1 MLASELVTRGYT
13 RVVGRPSPPWA
24 LVVLLAVLALPS
36 CRLVADLDEAM
47 VDAQPLALTSAIY
60 DANGRLITTLHAE
73 EDRELIPLSRIPDA
87 VQEAVV
93 AIEDQRYW
101 SHRGVDLK
109 AIIRAAYVNATTG
122 RIEEGGSTI
131 TQQYVKNRLLSPE
144 QTLTRKVREAAL
156 AWQLEQQ
163 LSKETILGRYLNTVY
178 FGQGAYGIQ
187 RAAETFFSKPA
198 AQLTLREGALLAGLI
213 AGPVRWDPIDR
224 PEQALARRNHVLDR
238 MRRLGMIPLDQ
249 WQAATS
255 SSLGLRPT
263 LGTERYPAPYF
274 VDYVKHQLLSNP
286 RWGSTYTQ
294 RYNLLFKG
302 GLKIHTTI
310 DLRMQ
315 RAAERAVHGILS
327 QPGDPYGAL
336 TAIDPRTGHIKAMVG
351 GRDYWA
357 PRREDRYAKLNL
369 ATGGSTGRQAG
380 SSFKPF
386 ALVAAL
392 ESGILPTKTYAA
404 PSSIVLDEPP
414 CGTPEVPW
422 NVENYEGSS
431 YGGSITVE
439 QGLISSVNVVYA
451 QIIRDVHPERVVEV
465 AHRMGI
471 RSPLRPYCSAVLGAN
486 EVNTLEM
493 ASAFGTLATNGRH
506 ARPTAILRIE
516 GPDGDVLFEATPR
529 PKQVL
534 NSWVAWQAT
543 EIMRKVIL
551 YGTGTAANI
560 GRPAAGKTGTAQE
573 WRDAW
578 FAGFIPQL
586 TAAVWVGFPQGQIPM
601 VYPTVRISRVT
612 GGSFPAQIWH
622 AFMSAVT
629 ERMPVR
635 DFQNPNEESVTVA
648 IDVTKGCVATSS
660 TPPENVRYIRF
671 TPGTEPTNFCE
682 YTSEDFVSPTPP
694 TVVTETPPGGVPTVV
709 GISVST
715 AVSVL
720 RDRGYEV
727 DRTYERDSEHTR
739 GTVIA
744 QDPPAGTPAPPG
756 STVTI
761 VVAR

>member
-1 MLASELVTRGYT
+1 MLASDLVTRGYT
-13 RVVGRPSPPWA
+13 RLVGRPSPSRA
-24 LVVLLAVLALPS
+24 LAVSLALLALTS
-36 CRLVADLDEAM
+36 CRLVADLDKEM
-47 VDAQPLALTSAIY
+47 LDAQPLALTSTIY

-73 EDRELIPLSRIPDA
+73 EDRELIPLSRIPEV
-87 VQEAVV
+87 VQDAVV
-93 AIEDQRYW
+93 AIEDQRFW

-156 AWQLEQQ
+156 AWQLEQD
-163 LSKETILGRYLNTVY
+163 LSKEEILGRYMNTVY

-198 AQLTLREGALLAGLI
+198 AQLTLREAALLAGLI

-238 MRRLGMIPLDQ
+238 MLTLGMITLSQ
-249 WQAATS
+249 WEEATS
-255 SSLGLRPT
+255 VPLGLKPT
-263 LGTERYPAPYF
+263 LGSERYPAPYF

-294 RYNLLFKG
+294 RYNFLFKG

-315 RAAERAVHGILS
+315 RAAEGAVNGILT
-327 QPGDPYGAL
+327 QPSDPYGAL
-336 TAIDPRTGHIKAMVG
+336 TAIDPRNGQIKAMVG

-357 PRREDRYAKLNL
+357 PRREDRYAKVNL

-392 ESGILPTKTYAA
+392 ENGILPTKTYSA

-414 CGTPEVPW
+414 CGSPEVPW
-422 NVENYEGSS
+422 NVQNYEGSS
-431 YGGSITVE
+431 YGGAITVE

-471 RSPLRPYCSAVLGAN
+471 RSPLRPYCSSVLGSN
-486 EVNTLEM
+486 EVNTMEM
-493 ASAFGTLATNGRH
+493 ASAFGTLATGGRYV
-506 ARPTAILRIE
+506 RPTAILRIE
-516 GPDGDVLFEATPR
+516 DPEGDVLFEANPR

-586 TAAVWVGFPQGQIPM
+586 SGAVWVGFPQGQISM

-629 ERMPVR
+629 ERMPFR
-635 DFQNPNEESVTVA
+635 DFRDPTEESVTVA
-648 IDVTKGCVATSS
+648 IDITKGCVATSS
-660 TPPENVRYIRF
+660 TPSENIRYIRF
-671 TPGTEPTNFCE
+671 TPGTEPTEPCE
-682 YTSEDFVSPTPP
+682 YTSEDFISPTPP
-694 TVVTETPPGGVPTVV
+694 TVVTGTPPGGVPPVV

-715 AVSVL
+715 AISVL
-720 RDRGYEV
+720 RERGYEV
-727 DRTYERDSEHTR
+727 DRTYERDSEHAR
-739 GTVIA
+739 GTVIS
-744 QDPPAGTPAPPG
+744 QDPAPGTPAPPG
-756 STVTI
+756 SAVTI